1 MKSIGIAMLG
11 YGFAARFH
19 AENYKRVHG
28 IDVRLTGVYGRRPN
42 AAAEFASAYG
52 FEKTYAT
59 LDEVLQDPTVDLV
72 DACVPTSLHEDI
84 AVTALNAGKHVVI
97 EKPLSG
103 SFVRGDDEEGWR
115 RCLSASLESA
125 DRMIEAERS
134 SGKRIMYAENWVY
147 APGIQKAKRL
157 LASAQSPILRIVGE
171 ESHSGTHSP
180 YQMQWKTAGGG
191 SLLVKGCHPLG
202 GALYLKS
209 DEGMRRLG
217 RPVRPVRVTGAVANL
232 TKSEAFESEQDHNI
246 RTGWVDCEDWGT
258 MVVTFDDGT
267 VAQITAADTA
277 LGGIQNVMTVYAGRA
292 TVQIGMSPNTSVVAY
307 SPDDATFSQEYVRE
321 KVETTAGWQFTN
333 PDEDW
338 INGFPH
344 EMQDF
349 CQSVI
354 DDRPPESGSSL
365 GRDVLAVT
373 YAAYLSAA
381 TGREVKVPLD

>member
-1 MKSIGIAMLG
+1 MLG

-59 LDEVLQDPTVDLV
+59 LDEALQDPTVDLV

-157 LASAQSPILRIVGE
+157 LASAK
-171 ESHSGTHSP
+171 SH
-180 YQMQWKTAGGG
+180 TAG
-191 SLLVKGCHPLG
+191 
-202 GALYLKS
+202 
-209 DEGMRRLG
+209 
-217 RPVRPVRVTGAVANL
+217 L
-232 TKSEAFESEQDHNI
+232 TP
-246 RTGWVDCEDWGT
+246 RTRCSG
-258 MVVTFDDGT
+258 
-267 VAQITAADTA
+267 
-277 LGGIQNVMTVYAGRA
+277 
-292 TVQIGMSPNTSVVAY
+292 
-307 SPDDATFSQEYVRE
+307 
-321 KVETTAGWQFTN
+321 
-333 PDEDW
+333 
-338 INGFPH
+338 
-344 EMQDF
+344 
-349 CQSVI
+349 
-354 DDRPPESGSSL
+354 RPPEAGACSS
-365 GRDVLAVT
+365 RDAIPLEERSTSRVT
-373 YAAYLSAA
+373 
-381 TGREVKVPLD
+381 RE

>member
-1 MKSIGIAMLG
+1 MLG
-11 YGFAARFH
+11 YGFAATFH

-28 IDVRLTGVYGRRPN
+28 IDVRLTGVWGRRPDAASEF
-42 AAAEFASAYG
+42 AAAHG
-52 FEKTYAT
+52 FEKTYDTFEEA
-59 LDEVLQDPTVDLV
+59 LDDPDVDLV
-72 DACVPTSLHEDI
+72 DACTPTNLHEET
-84 AVTALNAGKHVVI
+84 AVAVLSAGKHVVI
-97 EKPLSG
+97 EKPLTG
-103 SFVRGDDEEGWR
+103 SFRRGHDEKGWL
-115 RCLSASLESA
+115 RCLEDGLESA

-134 SGKRIMYAENWVY
+134 SGKHIMYAENWVY

-157 LASAQSPILRIVGE
+157 LASSQSPILRIVGE

-180 YQMQWKTAGGG
+180 YQMEWKTAGGG

-202 GALYLKS
+202 GALYLKH

-217 RPVRPVRVTGAVANL
+217 RPIRPVQVTGSVANL
-232 TKSEAFESEQDHNI
+232 TKSEAFETEDDHTI
-246 RTGWVDCEDWGT
+246 RAGWVDCEDWGT
-258 MVVTFDDGT
+258 MIVTFDDGA
-267 VAQITAADTA
+267 VAQITAADTV

-307 SPDDATFSQEYVRE
+307 SPDDQAFSQEYVRE

-349 CQSVI
+349 CESVVN
-354 DDRPPESGSSL
+354 DRPPQSGSSL
-365 GRDVLAVT
+365 GRDVVAVT
-373 YAAYLSAA
+373 YSAYLSAA
-381 TGREVKVPLD
+381 TGREVEIPLD

>member
-28 IDVRLTGVYGRRPN
+28 IDVHFTGVYGRRPD
-42 AAAEFASAYG
+42 AAAEFAAAYG
-52 FEKTYAT
+52 FEKTYDT
-59 LDEVLQDPTVDLV
+59 LDEVLQDPAVDLV
-72 DACVPTSLHEDI
+72 DACLPTSMHEDI
-84 AVTALNAGKHVVI
+84 AVATLNAGKHVVI

-157 LASAQSPILRIVGE
+157 LASSQSPILRIVGE

-180 YQMQWKTAGGG
+180 YQMQWQTAGGG

-202 GALYLKS
+202 GALYLKM
-209 DEGMRRLG
+209 DEGMRQTG
-217 RPVRPVRVTGAVANL
+217 RPVRPVRVTGSVANL
-232 TKSEAFESEQDHNI
+232 TKSEAFEREQHHTI

-277 LGGIQNVMTVYAGRA
+277 LGGIQNVMTVYAGQA

-307 SPDDATFSQEYVRE
+307 SPDDKTFAQEYVRE

-349 CQSVI
+349 CESVI
-354 DDRPPESGSSL
+354 DERPPESGSSL

-381 TGREVKVPLD
+381 TGREVEVPLD

>member
-19 AENYKRVHG
+19 VENYKRVHG

-42 AAAEFASAYG
+42 VAADFASAHG

-59 LDEVLQDPTVDLV
+59 LDEALQDPAVDLV
-72 DACVPTSLHEDI
+72 DACVPTNLHEDI
-84 AVTALNAGKHVVI
+84 AVEALNAGKHVVI

-103 SFVRGDDEEGWR
+103 SFVRGDDEEGWK
-115 RCLSASLESA
+115 RCLKASLESA

-157 LASAQSPILRIVGE
+157 LTSAKSPILRIVGE

-217 RPVRPVRVTGAVANL
+217 RPVRPVRVTGSVANL
-232 TKSEAFESEQDHNI
+232 TKSKAFESEHDHTI

-267 VAQITAADTA
+267 VAQITAARHGA
-277 LGGIQNVMTVYAGRA
+277 RR
-292 TVQIGMSPNTSVVAY
+292 Y
-307 SPDDATFSQEYVRE
+307 SKRHDSLRRTGNRSDR
-321 KVETTAGWQFTN
+321 
-333 PDEDW
+333 
-338 INGFPH
+338 H
-344 EMQDF
+344 EPQHLR
-349 CQSVI
+349 CRI
-354 DDRPPESGSSL
+354 LPG
-365 GRDVLAVT
+365 
-373 YAAYLSAA
+373 
-381 TGREVKVPLD
+381 